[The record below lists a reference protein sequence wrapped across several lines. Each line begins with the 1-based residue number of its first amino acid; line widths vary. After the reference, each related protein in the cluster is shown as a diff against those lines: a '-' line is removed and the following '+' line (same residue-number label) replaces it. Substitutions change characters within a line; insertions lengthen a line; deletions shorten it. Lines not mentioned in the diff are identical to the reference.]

1 MPARSAQQGAAEAFT
16 APEQVNQRR
25 YEALRAVFVDGLT
38 HAEAGERFGYT
49 RWAMINLVR
58 DYRAGKLQLFAPPRK
73 PGPAPGTAPAKER
86 VRARVIELRRQGLST
101 YEISTRLTG
110 EGTPLNRTSVGEILT
125 EEGFGRLLRHPEPV
139 ASTNPATPGRDTQLP
154 RTAKLDFVSW
164 PTTTETGKAGL
175 LLLIP
180 DLIALGLPELV
191 GKAGY
196 RGTRVVPAISWLL
209 SLLALKLTRTR
220 RVSHVDDLLISDPA
234 ASLFAGL
241 AVLPKKSALT
251 DHPTA
256 PATTTSAAFWPPS
269 TSR

>member
-1 MPARSAQQGAAEAFT
+1 MPNQSP
-16 APEQVNQRR
+16 AP
-25 YEALRAVFVDGLT
+25 
-38 HAEAGERFGYT
+38 T
-49 RWAMINLVR
+49 R
-58 DYRAGKLQLFAPPRK
+58 PPR
-73 PGPAPGTAPAKER
+73 A
-86 VRARVIELRRQGLST
+86 
-101 YEISTRLTG
+101 
-110 EGTPLNRTSVGEILT
+110 
-125 EEGFGRLLRHPEPV
+125 
-139 ASTNPATPGRDTQLP
+139 ATPNCQDR
-154 RTAKLDFVSW
+154 ASWDFASW

-196 RGTRVVPAISWLL
+196 PGTRVVPAISWLL

-251 DHPTA
+251 DYSYRTGRDHQRRFLAALDKQMIHAGLATA
-256 PATTTSAAFWPPS
+256 RDLISTWTSTP
-269 TSR
+269 